1 MNDRCVMPATPQ
13 RLLLGSE
20 HFIWFL
26 ILKPLVMGSGNRDSE
41 NGGNSFSHL
50 TFDFF
55 SFLFLIFGVLLRI
68 FCKVLFYVDHF
79 LKSLLNL
86 LQYCLFN
93 VLIC

>member
-50 TFDFF
+50 MFAFF

-68 FCKVLFYVDHF
+68 FFKVFFF
-79 LKSLLNL
+79 LCGSFFKVFIEFVTILL
-86 LQYCLFN
+86 
-93 VLIC
+93 V